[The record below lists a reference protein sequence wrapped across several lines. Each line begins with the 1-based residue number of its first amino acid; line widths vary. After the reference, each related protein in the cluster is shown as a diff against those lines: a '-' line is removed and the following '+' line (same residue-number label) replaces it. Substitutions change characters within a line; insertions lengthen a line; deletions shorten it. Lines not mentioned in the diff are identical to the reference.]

1 MRILVD
7 QSGHDLQNMGDIA
20 MLQSCVS
27 RLLGQWPDADITV
40 IARSAALLA
49 EFCPDASPIWRAS
62 DRRLARCLPGR
73 YRSLWQTTVPYL
85 SARIAGR
92 RVSLSQP
99 RTALQAVRAADAVV
113 AAGGGYFTD
122 VWRWQAMG
130 VLGNL
135 SMAQRLGK
143 PTAMFGQ
150 GIGPIRNRLLR
161 RQARAVLP
169 RLAVLGLREGLMSR
183 DLALSLGARPSAV
196 TVTGDDALELIADD
210 GILGGDA
217 LGINLRITRYAGV
230 DRAAAAAIGAAIVAE
245 AAALAA
251 PVVALPVSRHPVESD
266 IESIRCML
274 RAGRPPADAVPRD
287 LSTPEALA
295 RAAAGC
301 RAIVTGS
308 YHGAVFGLAK
318 GVPCVCLTNS
328 RYYDGKFTGLRA
340 LFPETC
346 RVIPLDSPGFDVSLR
361 TAIRQAWNIP
371 VPLRAA
377 ARVAATQQRAAGR
390 AAYAQFRDMITG
402 TLSPGVPLNAGRY
415 PVLRAEKEQN
425 ERT

>member
-7 QSGHDLQNMGDIA
+7 QSGHELQNMGDIA

-27 RLLGQWPDADITV
+27 RLLWQWPDADITV

-85 SARIAGR
+85 SAWVARKRI
-92 RVSLSQP
+92 SLAQP

-113 AAGGGYFTD
+113 AAGGGYLTD

-130 VLGNL
+130 VLGGL

-150 GIGPIRNRLLR
+150 GIGPIRHRMLR
-161 RQARAVLP
+161 MQARAVLP
-169 RLAVLGLREGLMSR
+169 RLAVLGLREGLMGR
-183 DLALSLGARPSAV
+183 DLALSLGARPGAV
-196 TVTGDDALELIADD
+196 TVTGDDALELIANNGTLD
-210 GILGGDA
+210 GDA

-230 DRAAAAAIGAAIVAE
+230 DRAVAAAVGEAIVAE

-251 PVVALPVSRHPVESD
+251 PVVALPVSRHPIESD
-266 IESIRCML
+266 VEAIRYML
-274 RAGRPPADAVPRD
+274 RADRPHADVILRD
-287 LSTPEALA
+287 IGTPEALA
-295 RAAAGC
+295 RAAASC
-301 RAIVTGS
+301 RTIVTGS
-308 YHGAVFGLAK
+308 YHAAVFGLAQ
-318 GVPCVCLTNS
+318 GVPCVCITNS

-340 LFPETC
+340 LFPEIC
-346 RVIPLDSPGFDVSLR
+346 RVIPLDSPGFDVGLR
-361 TAIRQAWNIP
+361 TAIRKAWNIP

-377 ARVAATQQRAAGR
+377 ARIAATQQRDAGR
-390 AAYAQFRDMITG
+390 AAYAQFRDMIAG
-402 TLSPGVPLNAGRY
+402 TLWPGAV
-415 PVLRAEKEQN
+415 V
-425 ERT
+425 